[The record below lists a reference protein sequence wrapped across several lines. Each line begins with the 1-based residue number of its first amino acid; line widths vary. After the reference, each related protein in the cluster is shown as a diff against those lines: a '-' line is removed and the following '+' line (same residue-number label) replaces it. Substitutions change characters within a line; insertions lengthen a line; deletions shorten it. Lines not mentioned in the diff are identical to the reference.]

1 MRLLA
6 YARDLS
12 CYFYVLRLTKPSAKR
27 VAPERVRFRLP
38 PSHDD
43 ARVQS
48 ACKGDA
54 NGLVVVEVPRK
65 ASREDLAELCIVRA
79 RIKER
84 LLLPFFDLEVSILA
98 VERAVTED
106 PDRTTRKNMDFVE
119 YCSAPQHAAAGHELS
134 KTLGVGRPELRTPD
148 PQGLGEFVACSCVL
162 GGRTIFNKIHVL
174 PGGSVWVFRN
184 GAFYGKDTYF
194 KIKEWEEQPLLDPS
208 SYYAELCQVLSRSL
222 PRYFNDHEP
231 IGISLTGGLDTR
243 VIMAW
248 RKPEPHSLRS

>member
-65 ASREDLAELCIVRA
+65 VSREDLAELCIVRA

-84 LLLPFFDLEVSILA
+84 LLLPFFDLEVCILA
-98 VERAVTED
+98 FDRAVTED

-134 KTLGVGRPELRTPD
+134 KTLGVGRPELRTHS
-148 PQGLGEFVACSCVL
+148 QNGFGF
-162 GGRTIFNKIHVL
+162 
-174 PGGSVWVFRN
+174 GSEV
-184 GAFYGKDTYF
+184 
-194 KIKEWEEQPLLDPS
+194 E
-208 SYYAELCQVLSRSL
+208 
-222 PRYFNDHEP
+222 
-231 IGISLTGGLDTR
+231 R
-243 VIMAW
+243 VVRLVITD
-248 RKPEPHSLRS
+248 RVHSKAVIE